1 MTGGMTAGMIAVPT
15 LLNAVQVVGLLSCFA
30 LLATSR
36 IGACIRWLSFQ
47 GIFFGLMPLI
57 LHADAPDL
65 RSALLAGANIT
76 LKGVVF
82 PWLLLRIRAR
92 ADFSREVDPFVGYI
106 ASILFGVLAL
116 GLSVWLA
123 LQMKPALARA
133 PFALLE
139 TSIFL
144 ILVGLFLIVGRRKAL
159 MQVIGYLVLEN
170 GIFLFG
176 VITVAGTPLL
186 VELGVLLD
194 AFVGVFVMGIAVF
207 HINREFGSMDVDRL
221 SALRG

>member
-1 MTGGMTAGMIAVPT
+1 MLP
-15 LLNAVQVVGLLSCFA
+15 LLNTIQAVGLLTCFA

-47 GIFFGLMPLI
+47 GVVFGLVPLL
-57 LHADAPDL
+57 LHDDTLAL
-65 RSALLAGANIT
+65 RAMLLSTANVA
-76 LKGVVF
+76 LKGVIF
-82 PWLLLRIRAR
+82 PWLLLRLRAR
-92 ADFSREVDPFVGYI
+92 AEFNREVDPFVGYI
-106 ASILFGVLAL
+106 ASILFGVVAL

-123 LQMKPALARA
+123 LAMSPALARA

-139 TSIFL
+139 TSIFQ
-144 ILVGLFLIVGRRKAL
+144 ILVGLFLIVGRKKAL

-176 VITVAGTPLL
+176 VITVVGTPLL

-194 AFVGVFVMGIAVF
+194 AFVGVFVMGIAIF

-221 SALRG
+221 TALRG

>member
-1 MTGGMTAGMIAVPT
+1 MSGT
-15 LLNAVQVVGLLSCFA
+15 LPLINTVQAVGLLTCFA

-47 GIFFGLMPLI
+47 GIVLGLVPLI
-57 LHADAPDL
+57 LHEDGLGVRA
-65 RSALLAGANIT
+65 ALLAAGNIT

-92 ADFSREVDPFVGYI
+92 ADFTREVDPFVGYI
-106 ASILFGVLAL
+106 ASILFGIVGLV
-116 GLSVWLA
+116 LSVWLTLA
-123 LQMKPALARA
+123 MKPALARA

-139 TSIFL
+139 SSIFL
-144 ILVGLFLIVGRRKAL
+144 ILVGLFLIVGRKKAL
-159 MQVIGYLVLEN
+159 MQVLGYLVLEN

-176 VITVAGTPLL
+176 VITVVGTPLL

-221 SALRG
+221 TVLRG

>member
-1 MTGGMTAGMIAVPT
+1 MMAQPS
-15 LLNAVQVVGLLSCFA
+15 LLNAVQIVGLLSCFA

-47 GIFFGLMPLI
+47 GVIFGLVPLI
-57 LHADAPDL
+57 LHDDPLNL
-65 RSALLAGANIT
+65 RVALLAGANVA
-76 LKGVVF
+76 LKGVIF

-92 ADFSREVDPFVGYI
+92 AEFSREVDPFVGYV
-106 ASILFGVLAL
+106 ASILFGVVAL

-123 LQMKPALARA
+123 LAMRPALARA

-144 ILVGLFLIVGRRKAL
+144 IIVGLFLIVGRKKAL

-176 VITVAGTPLL
+176 VITVGATPLL

-194 AFVGVFVMGIAVF
+194 AFVGVFVMGIAIF

-221 SALRG
+221 TELRG

>member
-1 MTGGMTAGMIAVPT
+1 MMALPP

-47 GIFFGLMPLI
+47 GVIFGLVPLI
-57 LHADAPDL
+57 LQDNGLGL
-65 RSALLAGANIT
+65 RAALLAGANVA

-92 ADFSREVDPFVGYI
+92 AEFSREVDPFIGYI
-106 ASILFGVLAL
+106 ASILFGVIAL
-116 GLSVWLA
+116 GLSVWLG
-123 LQMKPALARA
+123 LTMKPALARA

-144 ILVGLFLIVGRRKAL
+144 ILVGLFLIVGRKKAL

-176 VITVAGTPLL
+176 VITVAQTPLL

-194 AFVGVFVMGIAVF
+194 AFVGVFVMGIAIF

-221 SALRG
+221 TALRG